1 MSRPVVCIT
10 GEAAA
15 AILIPTLIARQE
27 SSRDAQFFKDQ
38 PPTGL
43 VGVWLDA
50 ESRKKMAARFPR
62 LAGASAVLLQ
72 SPSLAGV
79 DAFEPLY
86 GTRALCRVMGVAS
99 GDDADAVSFK
109 WSSEGLLVAPTLSCG
124 SLAYGVVL
132 HGVLCLG

>member
-10 GEAAA
+10 GAAA
-15 AILIPTLIARQE
+15 AAVLVSPLVARQE
-27 SSRDAQFFKDQ
+27 SGRDAQFFKDQ
-38 PPTGL
+38 PPAGL

-50 ESRKKMAARFPR
+50 ESRKKMATRFPR

-86 GTRALCRVMGVAS
+86 GTRALCHVKGFAS
-99 GDDADAVSFK
+99 GDDADAV
-109 WSSEGLLVAPTLSCG
+109 C
-124 SLAYGVVL
+124 SL
-132 HGVLCLG
+132 